1 MVIYTVKYTFC
12 KPAKPCRDKI
22 SIKWIQIRT
31 IPSDLRV
38 KIFRFPYF
46 IKKITRNKHLRR
58 CCSPLFPLA

>member
-46 IKKITRNKHLRR
+46 IKKITRNKHL
-58 CCSPLFPLA
+58 